1 MYKFKFYSKSIFQHL
16 FFPDICYRKRLS
28 AIFSKT
34 SEEEL
39 KQALKRVNYY
49 FKRKDFFNL
58 DYEDSKTLSSLSC
71 FNKSAYYYDIRAVLR
86 YFPKEFKFNCWLR
99 DVITVPDNPCFV
111 KCRPIG
117 KSHENSAIL
126 KLNQVRHY
134 RSIKDPYK
142 YEEKLD
148 KLVWRGSSF
157 QRTWRSDFIK
167 RFQDHPRC
175 DIGVNIGKGGP
186 LPKRYEKAFLPIG
199 KQLRFKFIFSIEGAD
214 VATNLKWIAQ
224 SNSLCFMKKPKH
236 ESWFMEDTL
245 IPNYHYI
252 EINED
257 FENLDCKIEYLS
269 ENIDEAKG
277 IIKNFQSHYS
287 QFKESSNETL
297 ISLLVAV
304 KFFFLSRQLSLD
316 EVGLGGYYD
325 LFTNEN

>member
-1 MYKFKFYSKSIFQHL
+1 MYKFKFYSKSIFEH
-16 FFPDICYRKRLS
+16 FFIPDMCYRKRLS
-28 AIFSKT
+28 TIFSQAG
-34 SEEEL
+34 EEEI

-49 FKRKDFFNL
+49 FKRKDFFDLN
-58 DYEDSKTLSSLSC
+58 DEDSNTLASLSC

-99 DVITVPDNPCFV
+99 DVITVPDQPCFV

-117 KSHENSAIL
+117 KNHENSAIL

-148 KLVWRGSSF
+148 KLVWRGSSY
-157 QRTWRSDFIK
+157 RKWRDEFVKMYGNNSHCDVGMINIK
-167 RFQDHPRC
+167 GTALDESFY
-175 DIGVNIGKGGP
+175 KAP
-186 LPKRYEKAFLPIG
+186 LSRE
-199 KQLRFKFIFSIEGAD
+199 KQLRYKYILSLEGID

-236 ESWFMEDTL
+236 ESWFMENTL
-245 IPNYHYI
+245 IPNHHFV

-257 FENLDCKIEYLS
+257 LEDVVSKIEYFT
-269 ENIDEAKG
+269 EHPEEAKV
-277 IIKNFQSHYS
+277 IVRNFQSHFC
-287 QFKESSNETL
+287 QFLELKNELL

-304 KFFFLSRQLSLD
+304 KYFFLSKQLSLN
-316 EVGLGGYYD
+316 EIGLGAYSGNLID
-325 LFTNEN
+325 